1 MDFWV
6 FLSLKTKKTDT
17 SSKWKKFQPF
27 VTAIL
32 PIQSHWGFSFT
43 FPPNPPLVFCLFFLW
58 LTSHSK
64 QNQSHPGYQHW
75 TAVCLL
81 NRPRMDW
88 NLLQALSK
96 RTICYSSV
104 GFSRKPPCPKCNFSP
119 FTFHRERKQNE
130 QTPPDTFPFI
140 VTSSS
145 SVQVHWGLLWMIMW
159 IRNNFLPLLHRLRH

>member
-1 MDFWV
+1 M
-6 FLSLKTKKTDT
+6 KKIPAFCHSYYTYT
-17 SSKWKKFQPF
+17 ES
-27 VTAIL
+27 
-32 PIQSHWGFSFT
+32 
-43 FPPNPPLVFCLFFLW
+43 LVFFLHVSPKPSFGFLPFFLW

-81 NRPRMDW
+81 NRPSMDW

-96 RTICYSSV
+96 RTICYSSG

-130 QTPPDTFPFI
+130 RTPPDTFPFI

-145 SVQVHWGLLWMIMW
+145 SVQVPWGLLWMITW
-159 IRNNFLPLLHRLRH
+159 IRNNFLPLLHRLRHWPLHKRLNGTVGLFWP